1 MVVDMDNPD
10 NLHVPLCSITYS
22 TPDQTPLMY
31 IVCTY
36 DVYCMMYVV

>member
-10 NLHVPLCSITYS
+10 NLRVPLYYVALHTAL
-22 TPDQTPLMY
+22 QTPLMY